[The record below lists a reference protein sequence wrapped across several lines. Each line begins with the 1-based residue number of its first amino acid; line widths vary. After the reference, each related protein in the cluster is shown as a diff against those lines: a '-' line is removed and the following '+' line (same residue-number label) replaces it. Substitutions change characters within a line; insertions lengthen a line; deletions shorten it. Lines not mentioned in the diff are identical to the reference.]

1 MTTTFPDTAL
11 TPQPPSFGF
20 SEFGTALLEPLLV
33 VGAAL
38 FWLVALPFVALSL
51 MLVKIWDTL
60 VALKMGTLAQANPL
74 ILRSSAPKT
83 VPVLSE
89 GKSAKT
95 AQI

>member
-1 MTTTFPDTAL
+1 MTTTFPDSAL
-11 TPQPPSFGF
+11 APQPPSFGF
-20 SEFGTALLEPLLV
+20 AELGTALFEPVLV

-74 ILRSSAPKT
+74 ILRSSAPRT
-83 VPVLSE
+83 GPALSE

-95 AQI
+95 AQV